1 LTAIEDEIRE
11 KSDHANGRLGAL
23 FAQLRDALAERG
35 RRLSE
40 AAERLRKSMADK
52 AFAKKPLPDKLAT
65 LTSVAE
71 ELPQLETE
79 LNAATD
85 EASRAGVEWSW
96 LTAEQL
102 AELASK
108 AAALRTAA
116 EKEQAEKDA
125 KAAEVARLR
134 DALNGL
140 TAQLDA
146 EMSAHADDKY
156 PTLSLRERMELLKR
170 STDVVGKVEA
180 DARELE
186 PQTKA
191 FASELP
197 ELGALAASMKNA
209 QKTLAKRRK
218 DAEKELK
225 KQTAQLR
232 ANEAALRKQLDES
245 RRELEAT
252 ASQPLDGRLAKLRQL
267 VDVVGAGGALRASV
281 EAVRNESNALG
292 VELETSPE
300 EALAALE
307 ADVARALAAAEEEAR
322 RLADERERASAELG
336 AAIDEL
342 RRRLHEQVA
351 KERADSEAAP
361 DVFAQLRA
369 LQVCRWSVLVNLKTT
384 RIVNELVVFYLI

>member
-1 LTAIEDEIRE
+1 
-11 KSDHANGRLGAL
+11 
-23 FAQLRDALAERG
+23 
-35 RRLSE
+35 
-40 AAERLRKSMADK
+40 
-52 AFAKKPLPDKLAT
+52 
-65 LTSVAE
+65 
-71 ELPQLETE
+71 
-79 LNAATD
+79 
-85 EASRAGVEWSW
+85 
-96 LTAEQL
+96 
-102 AELASK
+102 
-108 AAALRTAA
+108 
-116 EKEQAEKDA
+116 
-125 KAAEVARLR
+125 
-134 DALNGL
+134 
-140 TAQLDA
+140 
-146 EMSAHADDKY
+146 
-156 PTLSLRERMELLKR
+156 MELLKR